1 MKELIE
7 KRNAL
12 VEELEQLLATAKAE
26 KRALTDEENTLF
38 EAKKAEVAQY
48 DKTIKAQ
55 EEFRALNLKPAGTAD
70 GDDDSE
76 AEKRA
81 LEERAFISYMRGETS
96 SMTAG
101 ENSKI
106 IPTHI
111 ANRIIKAV
119 SERSPIL
126 TMATVFNIGGNLAFP
141 IFDKGTLTASFVDEA
156 TAPDLGKGSFDT
168 IKLESYIVTAQTA
181 ISRKLLSNSDID
193 VLPFIISQV
202 AEAIA
207 DFLEEKLIVGA
218 TVLNESDSSTKISMD
233 GVMKAPTA
241 VTTDNPSAITAEDLI
256 DLQMSVPTVYQNKA
270 CWIMHSKTAA
280 ALRKLKDGEGRYF
293 LQQNLR
299 EGFPYMLLG
308 KPVYITD
315 SAPQI
320 ASGETVIAYGDM
332 SGLYVKFAQAI
343 EVRLDTSKYSNKYM
357 WGIEAF
363 TEVDAKLVET
373 QKIRTL
379 KMKA

>member
-12 VEELEQLLATAKAE
+12 LEELNTLLATIETE
-26 KRALTDEENTLF
+26 KRAFSDDESKLF
-38 EAKKAEVAQY
+38 ATKKAEIEQLNA
-48 DKTIKAQ
+48 TIKAK
-55 EEFRALNLKPAGTAD
+55 EEARALDMHPVAKPGEET
-70 GDDDSE
+70 E
-76 AEKRA
+76 TEKRA
-81 LEERAFISYMRGETS
+81 AEERAFISYMRGETS
-96 SMTAG
+96 PMTAG
-101 ENSKI
+101 ENAKI
-106 IPTHI
+106 VPTHI
-111 ANRIIKAV
+111 AQKIIAAV
-119 SERSPIL
+119 VERSPIL
-126 TMATVFNIGGNLAFP
+126 AMTTRFNVGGNMAFP
-141 IFDKGTLTASFVDEA
+141 VFDKGTLTASFVDEA

-218 TVLNESDSSTKISMD
+218 RVLDEVSGDTKVSMD
-233 GVMKAPTA
+233 GVMKAPTG
-241 VTTDNPSAITAEDLI
+241 VTTASSTTITPEELI

-280 ALRKLKDGEGRYF
+280 ALRKMKDGEGRYF

-299 EGFPYMLLG
+299 EGFPWVLLG

-315 SAPQI
+315 SAPEI
-320 ASGETVIAYGDM
+320 EAGATVIAYGDM
-332 SGLYVKFAQAI
+332 SGLYTKFAKQLEI
-343 EVRLDTSKYSNKYM
+343 NLDTSKYSHKYM

>member
-1 MKELIE
+1 M
-7 KRNAL
+7 
-12 VEELEQLLATAKAE
+12 
-26 KRALTDEENTLF
+26 
-38 EAKKAEVAQY
+38 
-48 DKTIKAQ
+48 
-55 EEFRALNLKPAGTAD
+55 
-70 GDDDSE
+70 
-76 AEKRA
+76 
-81 LEERAFISYMRGETS
+81 
-96 SMTAG
+96 
-101 ENSKI
+101 
-106 IPTHI
+106 
-111 ANRIIKAV
+111 
-119 SERSPIL
+119 
-126 TMATVFNIGGNLAFP
+126 
-141 IFDKGTLTASFVDEA
+141 
-156 TAPDLGKGSFDT
+156 GKGSFDT

-218 TVLNESDSSTKISMD
+218 RVLDEVSGDTKVSMD
-233 GVMKAPTA
+233 GVMKAPTG
-241 VTTDNPSAITAEDLI
+241 VTTASSTTITPEELI

-280 ALRKLKDGEGRYF
+280 ALRKMKDGEGRYF

-299 EGFPYMLLG
+299 EGFPWVLLG

-315 SAPQI
+315 SAPEI
-320 ASGETVIAYGDM
+320 EAGATVIAYGDM
-332 SGLYVKFAQAI
+332 SGLYTKFAKQLEI
-343 EVRLDTSKYSNKYM
+343 NLDTSKYSHKYM